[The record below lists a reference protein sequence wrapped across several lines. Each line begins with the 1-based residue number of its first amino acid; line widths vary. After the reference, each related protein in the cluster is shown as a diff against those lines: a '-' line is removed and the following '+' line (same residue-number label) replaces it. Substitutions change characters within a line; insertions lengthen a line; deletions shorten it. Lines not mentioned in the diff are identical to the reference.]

1 MLPFVGLRAAD
12 VDAFVT
18 QGRLAGAGQGR
29 NGQTCGFEQRRDTR
43 TPCSTLHVDVC
54 HGYIIPHHIFSFIVK
69 NTTLLETPWIEI
81 MTGTVPFPGGV
92 RQTMVV
98 SPHEEPA
105 PH

>member
-1 MLPFVGLRAAD
+1 MQLYPI
-12 VDAFVT
+12 T
-18 QGRLAGAGQGR
+18 
-29 NGQTCGFEQRRDTR
+29 
-43 TPCSTLHVDVC
+43 
-54 HGYIIPHHIFSFIVK
+54 FSHSYVK

-81 MTGTVPFPGGV
+81 TTGTVPVPGGV